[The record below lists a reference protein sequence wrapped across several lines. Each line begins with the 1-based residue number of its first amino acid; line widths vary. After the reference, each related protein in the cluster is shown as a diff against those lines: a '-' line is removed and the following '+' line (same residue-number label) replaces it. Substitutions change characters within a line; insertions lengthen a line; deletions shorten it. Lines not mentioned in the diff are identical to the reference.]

1 MDSVPPKLTDRCL
14 LGIDRVLRTLNGI
27 PHGSAR
33 ADPGQ
38 VPDAPPLTDPNRQ
51 KAGRLMRVNFS
62 GEVAAQALYH
72 GQELGARDPAIVLH
86 LRRAAEEENDHLIW
100 CRNRLKA
107 LETRPSL
114 LNPLWYGG
122 AFCIGVLS
130 GALGDRVSLGFLD
143 ETEQQ
148 VVKHLGKHLQRLP
161 EEDKASANVLHQMRL
176 DEARHSRNARVAGS
190 VRPPLAV
197 RAAMRLTARIM
208 TTTAYW
214 I

>member
-1 MDSVPPKLTDRCL
+1 MNSVSPKLTDHCL
-14 LGIDRVLRTLNGI
+14 LGMDRVLRTLAGI
-27 PHGSAR
+27 PHGSGR

-38 VPDAPPLTDPNRQ
+38 VPDAAPLTDPDRQ

-72 GQELGARDPAIVLH
+72 GQELGARDPVIAAQLQ
-86 LRRAAEEENDHLIW
+86 RAAREESDHLIW
-100 CRNRLKA
+100 CHNRLQA

-114 LNPLWYGG
+114 LNPFWYGG

-130 GALGDRVSLGFLD
+130 SALGDRISLGFLD

-161 EEDKASANVLHQMRL
+161 EQDEASAKVLHQMRF
-176 DEARHSRNARVAGS
+176 DEARHSRNARVAGGA
-190 VRPPLAV
+190 RPPLAA
-197 RAAMRLTARIM
+197 RAAMRLTARVM
-208 TTTAYW
+208 TTVAYW